1 MNEQDKIWLEK
12 CKQQPEKYEISVD
25 NDCISANEINPYKED
40 TEEWYDFD
48 GGRYTFSEWGEY
60 FIVALLKYI
69 GTNADH
75 C

>member
-25 NDCISANEINPYKED
+25 NDCISVYEVNPFKEG
-40 TEEWYDFD
+40 TEECYDFD
-48 GGRYTFSEWGEY
+48 GSRYTFSKWGEH
-60 FIVALLKYI
+60 FIIALLKCI
-69 GTNADH
+69 GINADH